1 MTGAAE
7 QALTDENP
15 WWHAE
20 VAGAAEQVITVEN
33 PWWHTEAAG
42 AAEQVLTIENPWWH
56 AEAAGAAAVGHV
68 VGGGGQL
75 LPALLL
81 IARPHLPHLGRT
93 FKVNTTQ
100 PAFALAAVDDNIL

>member
-1 MTGAAE
+1 MA
-7 QALTDENP
+7 
-15 WWHAE
+15 
-20 VAGAAEQVITVEN
+20 
-33 PWWHTEAAG
+33 
-42 AAEQVLTIENPWWH
+42 
-56 AEAAGAAAVGHV
+56 HV

-100 PAFALAAVDDNIL
+100 PAFALAAVDDNILYFILTEIMYSQVGGNL